1 MAKRARGS
9 NFAPMR
15 AARNRGRRGRAAA
28 GADDSGLRRAAAWE
42 NARMAKHPAA
52 AASHAPTILNRKALH
67 KYEVLERHECGILLK
82 GPEVKSLRLGRASL
96 DEAYARFRDGEL
108 WLLKMHID
116 EYRHN
121 RLVKLEPARP
131 RKLLLHAHQLAAL
144 GEEVVRKGLTL
155 VPLKLTWNERGVVKV
170 EIGLVRGKKL
180 HDKRE
185 AEKKRTAK
193 RDMDRV
199 VRRGR

>member
-1 MAKRARGS
+1 MAKS
-9 NFAPMR
+9 P
-15 AARNRGRRGRAAA
+15 
-28 GADDSGLRRAAAWE
+28 AD
-42 NARMAKHPAA
+42 
-52 AASHAPTILNRKALH
+52 AASRAPTILNRKALH

-96 DEAYARFRDGEL
+96 DEAYARFREGEL
-108 WLLKMHID
+108 WLLKMHVD
-116 EYRHN
+116 EYRH
-121 RLVKLEPARP
+121 RGQVKLEPARP

-144 GEEVVRKGLTL
+144 AAAVERQGLTL
-155 VPLKLTWNERGVVKV
+155 VPLKLTWNERGIAKI

-185 AEKKRTAK
+185 SERKRSAQ
-193 RDMDRV
+193 REMARV